1 MTTTVR
7 FSWIALFAIT
17 LLACSGIQVSQEYIP
32 GYYYSNLKTF
42 TWKPNG
48 NQAYGIKD
56 NDLIDKRIRTAIE
69 NTLLAK
75 AYRKVDSYTPDF
87 FISYFV
93 TVEQMESDSGVSD
106 SDSLSSSSQGG
117 YGGVGIGNDAQPR
130 VYKKGTL
137 LIDVTIPVGNQLIW
151 RGTSTQTL
159 AEYISPEQA
168 TVIINET
175 VEKVLQQ
182 FPPNKK

>member
-1 MTTTVR
+1 M
-7 FSWIALFAIT
+7 
-17 LLACSGIQVSQEYIP
+17 QVSQEYLP
-32 GYYYSNLKTF
+32 DYYYTSLKTF

-56 NDLIDKRIRTAIE
+56 NDLVDKLIRSAIE
-69 NTLLAK
+69 DTLLAK
-75 AYRKVDSYTPDF
+75 SYRKVDTYTPDF

-93 TVEQMESDSGVSD
+93 TVEQQASDSAVSG
-106 SDSLSSSSQGG
+106 SVSIGRSSQGG
-117 YGGVGIGNDAQPR
+117 YGGVGISTGGQPR

-137 LIDVTIPVGNQLIW
+137 LIDVTIPVGNELIW

-159 AEYISPEQA
+159 AEKISPEEA

-175 VEKVLQQ
+175 VEKVLGQ
-182 FPPNKK
+182 FPPTKK